1 MPTVLYANAVG
12 LRLGVSDFG
21 LFLATRADP
30 GGQQIDAT
38 NADVAVYMSPPTAK
52 LLSSSLTKA
61 VAAYE
66 DVTGGAI
73 PTGFQENAEEKL
85 VAAFAG
91 MLGVELRK
99 GGGADATGL
108 PR

>member
-12 LRLGVSDFG
+12 FRLGVSDFC

-30 GGQQIDAT
+30 GEKIDAT

-52 LLSSSLTKA
+52 LLASSLTKA

-85 VAAFAG
+85 MAAFAG
-91 MLGVELRK
+91 MPGVELRK